1 MRGLARR
8 FLFVSG
14 LFTVVL
20 AIASCSHRR
29 ITNLAITHVTVI
41 DGSGG
46 APLLDCT
53 VIISGPR
60 IASVGRATATAIP
73 DETQVVD
80 GSGKFLIPG
89 LADMHVHLTGAGEPS
104 GSRRF
109 ILPLLVANGIT
120 TVRDMGGNIE
130 FLKALRE
137 EINSGKRAGPQIVF
151 TGPYL
156 DGNPPSFQPS
166 MVVENA
172 AEAALAVDKLQ
183 GGGVDFIKV
192 QSRLQREAYFAIAT
206 ESKNL
211 GIPFVGHVPD
221 SITAAEASDAGQ
233 ASIEHLTGVLLGLS
247 GKEEELRREKLKT
260 PPPGESAEQARKRNR
275 LWLRTLLDSTSQAR
289 TATLIAK
296 FVKNRT
302 WQVPT
307 FPTLVHVG
315 FVTPQTDLGEDSR
328 LRYVPRNVQAIW
340 RQGRKEQ
347 LEGYTAED
355 FALRDEIVRRSVEI
369 VGKMNAAGVPIL
381 AGTDIAAPN
390 VFPGF
395 SLHEDLEYM
404 VKAGM
409 TPMQA
414 LQAATTRPAEFLGR
428 SAEQGSVQP
437 GRRADLVLLDADPL
451 ADIRNAQRIRAVIV
465 NGTLLNRVE
474 LDRMLAGVERFA
486 ATH

>member
-183 GGGVDFIKV
+183 GGGG
-192 QSRLQREAYFAIAT
+192 RLHKSAIAVAT
-206 ESKNL
+206 RGVFRDSDRIEESGYSL
-211 GIPFVGHVPD
+211 RRTCAGLDYGGRGFGCG
-221 SITAAEASDAGQ
+221 AGQ
-233 ASIEHLTGVLLGLS
+233 
-247 GKEEELRREKLKT
+247 
-260 PPPGESAEQARKRNR
+260 
-275 LWLRTLLDSTSQAR
+275 
-289 TATLIAK
+289 
-296 FVKNRT
+296 
-302 WQVPT
+302 
-307 FPTLVHVG
+307 
-315 FVTPQTDLGEDSR
+315 
-328 LRYVPRNVQAIW
+328 Y
-340 RQGRKEQ
+340 
-347 LEGYTAED
+347 
-355 FALRDEIVRRSVEI
+355 
-369 VGKMNAAGVPIL
+369 
-381 AGTDIAAPN
+381 
-390 VFPGF
+390 
-395 SLHEDLEYM
+395 
-404 VKAGM
+404 
-409 TPMQA
+409 
-414 LQAATTRPAEFLGR
+414 
-428 SAEQGSVQP
+428 
-437 GRRADLVLLDADPL
+437 
-451 ADIRNAQRIRAVIV
+451 
-465 NGTLLNRVE
+465 
-474 LDRMLAGVERFA
+474 
-486 ATH
+486 